1 MIRINKNNINVNK
14 FPDGT
19 LLLKERIPDEDE
31 KRKEERKAVITWLFE
46 NNEELVTLIYLAGH
60 LRAHGI
66 TNLSLDMPYIPNAR
80 QDRVKT
86 REDVFTLKYFAEVIN
101 WLDFE
106 TVTVLDPHS
115 SVSEALINKIQVR
128 TPEAYIR
135 KAVDRIGGT
144 ENLTL
149 FYPDEGACKRYYGLF
164 RLPFAFGIK
173 NRDWETGDI
182 RGLDISGMTDC
193 IRGRK
198 ILMIDDISSRGGTFY
213 YSARKLNEL
222 GAGEIYLYI
231 SHCENTI
238 LEGDVLKSGLIRK
251 IFTTNSIFTKK
262 DERIEV
268 FADE

>member
-1 MIRINKNNINVNK
+1 MIRINKNDVSVNK

-19 LLLKERIPDEDE
+19 LLLKEPIPEGGGME
-31 KRKEERKAVITWLFE
+31 ETKREAALTWLFE
-46 NNEELVTLIYLAGH
+46 SNEELVTLIYLTGH

-66 TNLSLDMPYIPNAR
+66 TELSLDMPYIPNAR

-86 REDVFTLKYFAEVIN
+86 QEDVFTLKYFAEVIN
-101 WLDFE
+101 WLDFKS
-106 TVTVLDPHS
+106 VKVLDPHS
-115 SVSEALINKIQVR
+115 SVSEALIDKIQVK
-128 TPEAYIR
+128 TPEAFIR
-135 KAVDRIGGT
+135 KVIDRIGGT
-144 ENLTL
+144 ENLTM
-149 FYPDEGACKRYYGLF
+149 FYPDEGACKRYSGML
-164 RLPFAFGIK
+164 RLPYAFGIK

-182 RGLDISGMTDC
+182 KGLDVSGMTDC

-213 YSARKLNEL
+213 FSARKLKAL
-222 GAGEIYLYI
+222 GAKEIYLYI

-238 LEGDVLKSGLIRK
+238 LEGDVLTSGLISK

-268 FADE
+268 FDYE

>member
-19 LLLKERIPDEDE
+19 LLLKEWIPDEDE

-106 TVTVLDPHS
+106 AVTVLDPHS

-149 FYPDEGACKRYYGLF
+149 FYPDELQTAPMRTVFMLKRVKPWVVTKRF
-164 RLPFAFGIK
+164 IPRAIITKMDP
-173 NRDWETGDI
+173 
-182 RGLDISGMTDC
+182 
-193 IRGRK
+193 
-198 ILMIDDISSRGGTFY
+198 
-213 YSARKLNEL
+213 
-222 GAGEIYLYI
+222 
-231 SHCENTI
+231 
-238 LEGDVLKSGLIRK
+238 LE
-251 IFTTNSIFTKK
+251 
-262 DERIEV
+262 
-268 FADE
+268 

>member
-182 RGLDISGMTDC
+182 RGLDISGMWGC
-193 IRGRK
+193 SRGSA
-198 ILMIDDISSRGGTFY
+198 IVMLEDISSGGGAGY
-213 YSARKLNEL
+213 DSARKLNEL